1 MIKRQQIIE
10 VVPYDPDWS
19 NQFEKEALLLKLIFL
34 IYLLQSTISAAHLY
48 RALRPN
54 QPLILFLK

>member
-19 NQFEKEALLLKLIFL
+19 NQFEKEALLLKLIFSD
-34 IYLLQSTISAAHLY
+34 IFVAIHHIGSTSVPGLG
-48 RALRPN
+48 PN